1 MKTFIAILLIVISF
15 QYCNLES
22 KKAENQQTTSE
33 ITDSLIIN
41 KSDDSLQLFKK
52 LISIQNNYI
61 SHYYF
66 SSNLNKKLLLISS
79 SNDSSI
85 CMSDMYFNDCKY
97 LELNLYN
104 LDLDSFSVVSVY
116 KIPDYSS
123 RIINKDSLGRLY
135 IETYFKYS
143 GYSSGH
149 NEETYQLQKDSFILK
164 KLNVNVKTKEF
175 TGLGTTNFDEWDYTL
190 DFSLFSCKLVYSK
203 IKFLKDTVD
212 TKDIISTINFQNKV
226 IKLGEP
232 IILDEI
238 IGEENVHYYH

>member
-1 MKTFIAILLIVISF
+1 MKAFTGILLIVISF
-15 QYCNLES
+15 HSCNLES
-22 KKAENQQTTSE
+22 KKTENQPLTN
-33 ITDSLIIN
+33 IIADSLVIT
-41 KSDDSLQLFKK
+41 KADDSLQLFKK
-52 LISIQNNYI
+52 LIPNQNNYI

-66 SSNLNKKLLLISS
+66 NSNLNKKLLLISS
-79 SNDSSI
+79 TNDSSDCI
-85 CMSDMYFNDCKY
+85 SEMYFNNCKY
-97 LELNLYN
+97 LELSLYN
-104 LDLDSFSVVSVY
+104 LKFDKFSLVSNY

-164 KLNVNVKTKEF
+164 TLNVNVKTKEF

-190 DFSLFSCKLVYSK
+190 DFSLPSCKLIYSK
-203 IKFLKDTVD
+203 IKFLEDTVD
-212 TKDIISTINFQNKV
+212 TKDIISTINFQSKV
-226 IKLGEP
+226 IKLGQP